1 MASRNGQIRATKA
14 TSIIDDSHA
23 GPPTLGRGLGPYR
36 PKLGN
41 FHLPCGDDIFQWVDA
56 KIDPTLAQRRP
67 RAIQISKSSA
77 PKSAIPNGRS
87 GEGHASIG
95 SKWRRAEKPIQGL
108 PNHRVRPRAT
118 QDTSPVSATEEESC
132 VSAIEDDSHSN
143 SDDVFDDVLVTP
155 VTTPATSPAIHAVDK
170 ELEALFTLDLN
181 HSDISHLS
189 LAKKAPHNVL
199 CGFPPRAPVHRGPDS
214 VHNNEIKAPALS
226 TSAQELITQPLS
238 PQQELE
244 RWHRRK
250 LLRLTVTP
258 RTSSVAEPLVLPWD
272 MSGDYTLGIPPLV
285 PTPTR
290 NARWAPSIEPLYCVD
305 KPTQLAIIKAWLDEG
320 VRDDDTMRAE
330 FAVCK
335 EPIHVFVDMSNIIIG
350 FCKYTPDP
358 FFSFILAPKSP
369 ADIITY

>member
-1 MASRNGQIRATKA
+1 MASRNGQIKATKA

-41 FHLPCGDDIFQWVDA
+41 FHLPRGDDIFQWVDA
-56 KIDPTLAQRRP
+56 KIKPTPAQRRP
-67 RAIQISKSSA
+67 RSSQISKSSA
-77 PKSAIPNGRS
+77 PRSAIPDGRS
-87 GEGHASIG
+87 GEVRASIG
-95 SKWRRAEKPIQGL
+95 TKWRRAQKPIDGL
-108 PNHRVRPRAT
+108 PDRRVRPRAT

-155 VTTPATSPAIHAVDK
+155 VTTPATSPAILAVDK
-170 ELEALFTLDLN
+170 ELEALFSLDLN
-181 HSDISHLS
+181 QPDLS
-189 LAKKAPHNVL
+189 QSSLLQKAPHKVP
-199 CGFPPRAPVHRGPDS
+199 CEFPPRAPVHRGPNS
-214 VHNNEIKAPALS
+214 VRNNETKAPTLS
-226 TSAQELITQPLS
+226 TSAHELIVQPLS

-250 LLRLTVTP
+250 LLRLAITP

-272 MSGDYTLGIPPLV
+272 MYGDYTLGIPPLV

-305 KPTQLAIIKAWLDEG
+305 KPTQLSIIKAWLDEG
-320 VRDDDTMRAE
+320 VRDDDAMRVE

-350 FCKYTPDP
+350 FCKYNPAP
-358 FFSFILAPKSP
+358 SFFHLDSA
-369 ADIITY
+369 ITC